1 MAASKRK
8 NDKIACPEIHY
19 LSSNDIVKDHTL
31 SHEEKRCTQ
40 HMGTRCP
47 PTSVRWPRL
56 SEQISRIDKW
66 SVCRV

>member
-31 SHEEKRCTQ
+31 SHEEKNVHSAHGNKMPANFCE
-40 HMGTRCP
+40 MAP
-47 PTSVRWPRL
+47 AV
-56 SEQISRIDKW
+56 
-66 SVCRV
+66 